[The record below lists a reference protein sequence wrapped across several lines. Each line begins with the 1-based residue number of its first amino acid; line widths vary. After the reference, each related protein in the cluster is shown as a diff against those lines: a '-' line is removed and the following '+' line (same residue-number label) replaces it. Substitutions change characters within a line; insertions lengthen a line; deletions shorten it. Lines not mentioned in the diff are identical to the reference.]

1 MRRPDKYWRR
11 RYWENVGTELLLTLL
26 VAIPI
31 AFLVLLVLTL

>member
-1 MRRPDKYWRR
+1 MRRPRRHWSR
-11 RYWENVGTELLLTLL
+11 RYWENVGAEVLLTVL